1 METINRISHGL
12 LGTFGVDDEVIFG
25 ILFGDSVPTGKLP
38 FEIPSSMS
46 EVMDQLEDVP
56 DDTKDPTFEI
66 GFGLTYP

>member
-1 METINRISHGL
+1 MVYWEHLGL
-12 LGTFGVDDEVIFG
+12 MMKLSLEYFLEIQ
-25 ILFGDSVPTGKLP
+25 LCKLP

>member
-1 METINRISHGL
+1 MVYWEHLGL
-12 LGTFGVDDEVIFG
+12 MM
-25 ILFGDSVPTGKLP
+25 KLSLEYFWRFSSNWQAS

>member
-1 METINRISHGL
+1 
-12 LGTFGVDDEVIFG
+12 
-25 ILFGDSVPTGKLP
+25 
-38 FEIPSSMS
+38 MS